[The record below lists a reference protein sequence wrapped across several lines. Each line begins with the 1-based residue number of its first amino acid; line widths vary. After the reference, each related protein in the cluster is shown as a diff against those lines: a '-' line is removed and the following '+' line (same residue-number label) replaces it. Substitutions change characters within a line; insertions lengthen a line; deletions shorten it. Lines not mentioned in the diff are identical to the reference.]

1 MLNERFL
8 SQKDACLLS
17 RLAEAMLRLRDVK
30 FNFADRLVEFLSGA
44 ILLPETSTR
53 DDFVRL
59 NTVVTYRAVGSA
71 KREYL
76 AIVCPQDADDVL
88 ARVSVLS
95 PLAMAMLGRV
105 VGSIVEIGLHFGRVQ
120 YVEIVDVASI
130 DSRRGI
136 MEETAKT
143 VSSMRLPDLPTA
155 GI

>member
-8 SQKDACLLS
+8 CQKDACLLS

-53 DDFVRL
+53 VDFVRL
-59 NTVVTYRAVGSA
+59 NTVVTYRAVGSSR
-71 KREYL
+71 REYL

-88 ARVSVLS
+88 ARVCVLS
-95 PLAMAMLGRV
+95 PAAMAMLGRL
-105 VGSIVEIGLHFGRVQ
+105 VGSIVEIGLPFGRVQ

-130 DSRRGI
+130 DAHRGVTD
-136 MEETAKT
+136 ETAKT
-143 VSSMRLPDLPTA
+143 VSSVRLPGLPTA

>member
-30 FNFADRLVEFLSGA
+30 FNFADRLVELLSGA

-53 DDFVRL
+53 DDYVRL

-71 KREYL
+71 SHECL
-76 AIVCPQDADDVL
+76 LIVCPQDADDAL
-88 ARVSVLS
+88 ARVSILS
-95 PLAMAMLGRV
+95 PQAMAMLGRL
-105 VGSIVEIGLHFGRVQ
+105 VGSIVEISLPFGRVQ
-120 YVEIVDVASI
+120 YVEIVDVAPI
-130 DSRRGI
+130 DACHGI
-136 MEETAKT
+136 GEETAK
-143 VSSMRLPDLPTA
+143 SSSSIRWPDLPTA